1 MTTPIRRNK
10 FRFNPYRLATMDMG
24 GLYPIGLLPVLPND
38 VVGMNTSVFMRV
50 SPLAAPVM
58 HRCDIRVHH
67 YYAANR
73 ILWDGWEDF
82 WTGGE
87 DGMNT
92 DTIPQIAT
100 DGVAGGLMDHLGIP
114 PGAGAGININAMPIT
129 MYNLIW
135 NENYRDQDLQTERAL
150 DDLTIANICWE
161 KDYRST
167 ARPWSQKGPAISIP
181 LGDRADVLGLGVGLT
196 QTFPGD
202 GTDLKQVGGA
212 TEPGNWTAAGA
223 AIGVKGDG
231 ATSGDNPDIWVDLA
245 NAQGADP
252 IDVRRA
258 WGIQRFMENAARFGS
273 RYPEKLRQLGSH
285 YKGLL
290 ERPEFLGGSSSPL
303 NFSEVLQT
311 ANDDAATEGVGDL
324 YGHGIGGMRGNK
336 FARRIDE
343 SGYIMTLLS
352 VRPKTLYANGV
363 DREWLK
369 LDREDF
375 HDPFLEEIGMQ
386 PVYNGELD
394 LDHTTG
400 TREVFG
406 YSDRYQE
413 YRDGPQSSVTSEF
426 RDVFNYWHLGRELN
440 DPTLDGSFVEC
451 TPSKRI
457 FQEQTQNSLWCM
469 AQHHVA
475 VHRNLTK
482 VARNELI

>member
-1 MTTPIRRNK
+1 MTPIRRNK
-10 FRFNPYRLATMDMG
+10 FRFNPYRLATMEMG
-24 GLYPIGLLPVLPND
+24 QLYPIGLLPVIPND

-50 SPLAAPVM
+50 TPLAAPVM
-58 HRCDIRVHH
+58 HRCDVRVHH
-67 YYAANR
+67 YYASNR

-82 WTGGE
+82 FTGGE
-87 DGMNT
+87 DGMNQ
-92 DTIPQIAT
+92 DTIPQIPT
-100 DGVAGGLMDHLGIP
+100 TGVSGDLLDHLGIP
-114 PGAGAGININAMPIT
+114 PGAGPGININSLPII
-129 MYNLIW
+129 MYNRIV
-135 NENYRDQDLQTERAL
+135 NENYRDQDLQDPR
-150 DDLTIANICWE
+150 DDLDTTIARICWE

-167 ARPWSQKGPAISIP
+167 AREWSQKGPAISIP
-181 LGDRADVLGLGVGLT
+181 LGDRAPIKSDGVGGNAPSILDANDVPRNLT
-196 QTFPGD
+196 ADTADALLDATPAGTLFDTFA
-202 GTDLKQVGGA
+202 DLSQA
-212 TEPGNWTAAGA
+212 
-223 AIGVKGDG
+223 D
-231 ATSGDNPDIWVDLA
+231 
-245 NAQGADP
+245 GADP

-290 ERPEFLGGSSSPL
+290 ERPEFLGGSSTAL

-324 YGHGIGGMRGNK
+324 YGHGIASMRGNK
-336 FARRIDE
+336 FARRMDE
-343 SGYIMTLLS
+343 SGYVMTLLS

-369 LDREDF
+369 LDREEF
-375 HDPFLEEIGMQ
+375 HDPFLEDIGMQ

-394 LDHTTG
+394 LDHTAG
-400 TREVFG
+400 TRGVFG

-426 RDVFNYWHLGRELN
+426 RDIFNYWHLGRELE
-440 DPTLDGSFVEC
+440 DPTLDASFVEC
-451 TPSKRI
+451 NPSKRI
-457 FQEQTQNSLWCM
+457 FQEQTQNPLWCM
-469 AQHHVA
+469 AQHHIA

>member
-1 MTTPIRRNK
+1 MTPIRRNK
-10 FRFNPYRLATMDMG
+10 FRFNPYKLSTFDMG
-24 GLYPIGLLPVLPND
+24 RLYPISMVPVLPND
-38 VVGMNTSVFMRV
+38 VIGMNTSVFLRV

-58 HRCDIRVHH
+58 HQVDVRVHH

-92 DTIPQIAT
+92 ATIPQITT
-100 DGVAGGLMDHLGIP
+100 DGVSGGLLDHLGVD
-114 PGAGAGININAMPIT
+114 PGAGAGVSINAMPVT
-129 MYNLIW
+129 MYNMIV
-135 NENYRDQDLQTERAL
+135 NENYRDQDLQTERSL
-150 DDLTIANICWE
+150 DDLTIAPICWQ
-161 KDYRST
+161 KDYQST

-181 LGDRADVLGLGVGLT
+181 LGDRADIRTGAPITGGNPAIIADEDDALHVLTAGSANVGI
-196 QTFPGD
+196 GAA
-202 GTDLKQVGGA
+202 GTDPMYA
-212 TEPGNWTAAGA
+212 
-223 AIGVKGDG
+223 
-231 ATSGDNPDIWVDLA
+231 DLA
-245 NAQGADP
+245 NADGADP

-290 ERPEFLGGSSSPL
+290 ERPEFLGGGSTPI

-311 ANDDAATEGVGDL
+311 ANDAATTDGVGDL
-324 YGHGIGGMRGNK
+324 YGHGIASMRGNK

-343 SGYIMTLLS
+343 NGYVMTCLS
-352 VRPKTLYANGV
+352 IRPRTVYANGV

-369 LDREDF
+369 LDREEF

-394 LDHTTG
+394 LDHTAG
-400 TREVFG
+400 PRETFG

-413 YRDGPQSSVTSEF
+413 YRDGPASCISGEF
-426 RDVFNYWHLGRELN
+426 RDVFDYWHLARELT
-440 DPTLDGSFVEC
+440 DPVLNGSFVEC
-451 TPSKRI
+451 NPSKRI
-457 FQEQTQNSLWCM
+457 FQEQTQNSFWGLM
-469 AQHHVA
+469 QHHIA

>member
-1 MTTPIRRNK
+1 MTPIRRNK
-10 FRFNPYRLATMDMG
+10 FRFNPYKLSTFDMG
-24 GLYPIGLLPVLPND
+24 LAYPISLVPVLPND
-38 VVGMNTSVFMRV
+38 VIGMNTSVFMRA

-58 HRCDIRVHH
+58 HQVDVRIHH

-92 DTIPQIAT
+92 DTIPQIPT
-100 DGVAGGLMDHLGIP
+100 TGVAGDLLDHLGID
-114 PGAGAGININAMPIT
+114 PGAGAGINISQLPVV
-129 MYNLIW
+129 MYNRII
-135 NENYRDQDLQTERAL
+135 NENYRDQDLQTDR
-150 DDLTIANICWE
+150 DDLDTSIARICWE
-161 KDYRST
+161 KDYAST

-181 LGDRADVLGLGVGLT
+181 LGDRAPVKSDGVGGNAPSILDANDVARNLT
-196 QTFPGD
+196 ADTADALLDTTPAGSLFE
-202 GTDLKQVGGA
+202 TYADLSA
-212 TEPGNWTAAGA
+212 
-223 AIGVKGDG
+223 
-231 ATSGDNPDIWVDLA
+231 
-245 NAQGADP
+245 AQGADP

-290 ERPEFLGGSSSPL
+290 ERPEFLAGGSTPV

-311 ANDDAATEGVGDL
+311 ANDDASTEGVGDL
-324 YGHGIGGMRGNK
+324 YGHGIASMRGNR

-343 SGYIMTLLS
+343 NGYIMTILS
-352 VRPKTLYANGV
+352 IRPRTVYANGV

-369 LDREDF
+369 VDREEF

-394 LDHTTG
+394 LDHSAGPRT
-400 TREVFG
+400 VFG

-413 YRDGPQSSVTSEF
+413 YRDGPMSCVSGEF
-426 RDVFNYWHLGRELN
+426 RNIFNYWHLARELV
-440 DPTLDGSFVEC
+440 DPTLDDSFVEC
-451 TPSKRI
+451 NPSKRI
-457 FQEQTQNSLWCM
+457 FQEQTQNSFWAM
-469 AQHHVA
+469 AQHHIA